1 MISGSLCD
9 LTTDY
14 EWEYDTDL
22 SGLISLCDAL
32 SALKNSIMEK
42 ETLPAATPMLDV
54 MQFGAAGDGRVDD
67 AAALQ
72 AAIDYSQQHHRA
84 LFFPAGTYLIS
95 STLTVRNSKEPLYSS
110 WGSVRLLGEGNLGQQ
125 TVITTNT
132 TLTALL
138 AFSGKGPQGAV
149 WECEDCP
156 PLGNTT
162 NGHSIEGI
170 AFVANRLANFSV
182 FGPAVCRSEFLRCSF
197 DGARIAGLYI
207 GWGWINTV
215 SGCWAAGNDLVAM
228 YARPSKAIRRASR
241 RISCITQ
248 YPSSEPCEP
257 SQCKYMSCALLSKRD

>member
-1 MISGSLCD
+1 MSAVRAATSTRRAACSTAAPRDAARDVLDATRRLLASIAAQDLAAYRRLCVSD
-9 LTTDY
+9 LTSFEPEARGHCIVGLDFH
-14 EWEYDTDL
+14 EYYF
-22 SGLISLCDAL
+22 GLDKGGLYAGH
-32 SALKNSIMEK
+32 
-42 ETLPAATPMLDV
+42 ETLLD
-54 MQFGAAGDGRVDD
+54 AR
-67 AAALQ
+67 
-72 AAIDYSQQHHRA
+72 
-84 LFFPAGTYLIS
+84 
-95 STLTVRNSKEPLYSS
+95 
-110 WGSVRLLGEGNLGQQ
+110 VRLLGEGNLGQQ